1 MPAYL
6 AKRILYRVGSGL
18 LVLGVLSGVGV
29 WMRFGQ
35 PPDSFFDIPVY
46 PGAQA
51 VDTNG
56 RKLHDPSR
64 SVIWPQVVSF
74 RASAPPATILD
85 YYRDTLQHDGW
96 QVVYWDS
103 TPTKLE
109 AFWGSSQGPQAVYN
123 FEVRTEATSDPATAV
138 TLTLHLVGR

>member
-1 MPAYL
+1 MNGLRSYL
-6 AKRILYRVGSGL
+6 AKRILYRLGGGL

-29 WMRFGQ
+29 WMRFGE

-56 RKLHDPSR
+56 RKLHDPNR
-64 SVIWPQVVSF
+64 SLIRPQIVSF

-85 YYRDTLQHDGW
+85 YYRTTLQDDSW
-96 QVVYWDS
+96 QIVDRDRS
-103 TPTKLE
+103 PTKLA
-109 AFWGSSQGPQAVYN
+109 AFWGSYT
-123 FEVRTEATSDPATAV
+123 FEVGTQVTIEPQTVV
-138 TLTLHLVGR
+138 TLTLTLHPVR